1 MISINFLTV
10 CTDKYPIIYAEKITK
25 QFLKSTKMDVSAYC
39 LTDRPELVT
48 SWATPLKLEVK
59 SSGWWNK
66 LNLYNP
72 TNPGGWNLY
81 MDLDIVLQNSFD
93 NEIEWILKQ
102 KPSIACVSDAINWMG
117 VKFSSSLLI
126 YKTGSQS
133 EIFERFKKEH
143 ENICNLP
150 GGDQVWTGPQLKDIL
165 YIDEKFP
172 NLKKNLKFDL
182 SKKNGDQFIIPS
194 NIDKSVKLVDCG
206 GKPKPHELHMLPYIK
221 KNWHDIICENQ
232 NF

>member
-72 TNPGGWNLY
+72 TNPCGWNLY
-81 MDLDIVLQNSFD
+81 LDLDIEEGAASMISVFLLKSRNTSK
-93 NEIEWILKQ
+93 IL
-102 KPSIACVSDAINWMG
+102 
-117 VKFSSSLLI
+117 
-126 YKTGSQS
+126 
-133 EIFERFKKEH
+133 
-143 ENICNLP
+143 
-150 GGDQVWTGPQLKDIL
+150 
-165 YIDEKFP
+165 
-172 NLKKNLKFDL
+172 
-182 SKKNGDQFIIPS
+182 
-194 NIDKSVKLVDCG
+194 
-206 GKPKPHELHMLPYIK
+206 
-221 KNWHDIICENQ
+221 
-232 NF
+232 